1 MTRNTETIFD
11 VLEGI
16 PTAAI
21 MDATELE
28 AMCREQQV
36 LTMERIATWLR
47 SQTQISAAQ
56 GKSDE
61 CRRLAGLAEE
71 LEYLSTLPVTYP
83 SAKELQE
90 WVS

>member
-1 MTRNTETIFD
+1 MTRNIETIFD

-36 LTMERIATWLR
+36 LTM
-47 SQTQISAAQ
+47 
-56 GKSDE
+56 
-61 CRRLAGLAEE
+61 
-71 LEYLSTLPVTYP
+71 
-83 SAKELQE
+83 
-90 WVS
+90 